1 MKYTKERLTKA
12 LELNR
17 PVKAEYEAKLEAL
30 IAEANKS
37 LADGKLPKNED
48 KLKEAKGNLLD
59 ICEWVSALE
68 LLHTE
73 CDTQKQTLLAD
84 EQVKRALCKARSFTT
99 YAAKMNQTTKRYVKD
114 SVSADYNIPAILT
127 RLGIDMDDL
136 NATLGALTLA
146 VAMTAASDTG
156 ADTKD
161 ILPYFTQDENVK
173 KKLDAG
179 ADFTS
184 KRTMCRVIQD
194 AVNAFL
200 PEAQFKAIN
209 HDANFFILA
218 GTKLDK
224 RTRCGIQTGKREE
237 IKKIF
242 FDYVNNL
249 LIHDGV
255 AAYTVTY
262 KPGKDRVREY
272 ASIVDTPEIE
282 EPEAPAAEPA
292 AAKPVEEPK
301 SEASAA
307 EPVAAKPEPKS
318 KRGSKKSETA
328 AAKEPKSKRGSK
340 KSEEAAA

>member
-1 MKYTKERLTKA
+1 MKYTKERLSKA

-30 IAEANKS
+30 ISEANKDLS
-37 LADGKLPKNED
+37 EKKLPKNED
-48 KLKEAKGNLLD
+48 KIKEVKGQLLD

-68 LLHTE
+68 LLYSE
-73 CDTQKQTLLAD
+73 CETQNQTLLAD
-84 EQVKRALCKARSFTT
+84 EQVKRTLCKARSFTT
-99 YAAKMNQTTKRYVKD
+99 YAAKMKQDTKRYVKD
-114 SVSADYNIPAILT
+114 SVSADYDIPAILA

-161 ILPYFTQDENVK
+161 ILPYFTTDENVK

-194 AVNAFL
+194 AINAFL
-200 PEAQFKAIN
+200 PQAEFKAIN
-209 HDANFFILA
+209 KDANFFILA

-224 RTRCGIQTGKREE
+224 RTRCGIQTGKRGE

-262 KPGKDRVREY
+262 KPGKDKAREY
-272 ASIVDTPEIE
+272 ENII
-282 EPEAPAAEPA
+282 EAPE
-292 AAKPVEEPK
+292 VEEPK
-301 SEASAA
+301 SEAPAT
-307 EPVAAKPEPKS
+307 EPVAAKPAEEPKTS
-318 KRGSKKSETA
+318 KRGAKSGT
-328 AAKEPKSKRGSK
+328 KSGSKRGAK